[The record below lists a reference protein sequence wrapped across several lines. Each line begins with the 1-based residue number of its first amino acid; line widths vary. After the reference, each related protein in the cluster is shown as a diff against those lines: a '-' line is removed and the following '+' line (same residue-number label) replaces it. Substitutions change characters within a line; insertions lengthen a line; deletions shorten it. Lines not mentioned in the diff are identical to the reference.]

1 MFAGPYD
8 GSEEGSI
15 AIHRIN
21 VSKGDKITIYYYITE
36 QKGYIYD
43 GRGCGLN
50 YYGTVEGGKY
60 PIAKSDLNKH
70 CSISLTVPQDG
81 FITVG
86 GHYKLV
92 NNGTETEGQLS
103 QFSDDIPV
111 GRYIKI
117 KVE

>member
-1 MFAGPYD
+1 MIDLSRVKKITIPEGEVRKILRGTTILWEYCDMFAGPYD

-70 CSISLTVPQDG
+70 CSISLTVP
-81 FITVG
+81 
-86 GHYKLV
+86 
-92 NNGTETEGQLS
+92 
-103 QFSDDIPV
+103 
-111 GRYIKI
+111 
-117 KVE
+117 